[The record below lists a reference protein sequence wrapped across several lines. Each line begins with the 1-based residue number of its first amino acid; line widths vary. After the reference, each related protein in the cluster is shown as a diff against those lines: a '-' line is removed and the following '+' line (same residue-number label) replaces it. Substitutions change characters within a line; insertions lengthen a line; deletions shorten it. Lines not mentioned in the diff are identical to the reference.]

1 MLPLQNFF
9 NAYKTIHCFL
19 GYCNCITRGFNLK
32 IINLI
37 KDMDVLMMIFQLL
50 LSLSILVLLH
60 EGGHFIAAKLF
71 KTKVEKFYLFFN
83 PWFTPFKVKIGE
95 TEYGIGWL
103 PLGGYVKIAGMIDES
118 FDKEQMRGEVQPW
131 EFRAKPAWQRLIIML
146 GGIIINILLGIV
158 IFIALTYAY
167 GKTYLKNESVTTGI
181 HVDSLGYK
189 LGLRD
194 GDKILSLGEK
204 AFDKFDVGSFST
216 TLILDEVKTIK
227 VIRDGNEVDV
237 PVPADAPSMLAKSKD
252 NFIFIP
258 RIPFKID
265 QITEGS
271 IAEKAGFKK
280 DDRILA
286 VNSVP
291 ALWDYEV
298 REKIKRFPNKKVEI
312 KIVRN
317 ESDTLSLTATLGTDA
332 KLGIAPYLPDHFFK
346 ITTENYTLLQAIPK
360 GITRSWD
367 FVAGQVRA
375 FGKIF
380 QGKIKA
386 TESVG
391 SVISMGKMFGGEWN
405 VQKFWTLTAML
416 SLLLAFLNL
425 LPIPGLDG
433 GHAVFAIYE
442 IVTGRKPS
450 DKVVEYAT
458 TVGFVILVALM
469 IFALGN
475 DIRRLF

>member
-1 MLPLQNFF
+1 
-9 NAYKTIHCFL
+9 
-19 GYCNCITRGFNLK
+19 
-32 IINLI
+32 
-37 KDMDVLMMIFQLL
+37 MMIFQLL

-60 EGGHFIAAKLF
+60 EGGHFLAAKLF

-83 PWFTPFKVKIGE
+83 PWFTPFKVKKGE

-118 FDKEQMRGEVQPW
+118 FDKEQMKGDIQPW

-146 GGIIINILLGIV
+146 GGIIVNVILGIV

-167 GKTYLKNESVTTGI
+167 GKTYLNNDSVTTGI

-194 GDKILSLGEK
+194 GDQILSLGDKE
-204 AFDKFDVGSFST
+204 FDKFDVGIFST
-216 TLILDEVKTIK
+216 TLILEDIHSIK
-227 VIRDGNEVDV
+227 VLREGNETEI
-237 PVPADAPSMLAKSKD
+237 PVPQDAASILAKSKD

-258 RIPFKID
+258 RVPFKIEE
-265 QITEGS
+265 ITKGS
-271 IAEKAGFKK
+271 LAEKAGFMV
-280 DDRILA
+280 DDKILT
-286 VNSVP
+286 VNGTS
-291 ALWDYEV
+291 AAWEYEA
-298 REKIKRFPNKKVEI
+298 REQIKSLPNKNVAI
-312 KIVRN
+312 NVLRN
-317 ESDTLSLTATLGTDA
+317 DKDTVLLSAMLGEDA
-332 KLGIAPYLPDHFFK
+332 MLGIRPYSLDHFFD
-346 ITTENYTLLQAIPK
+346 ITTEKYGLLQSIPL
-360 GITRSWD
+360 GITRGWD
-367 FVAGQVRA
+367 FVAGQVKA

-380 QGKIKA
+380 KGKIKA
-386 TESVG
+386 SESVG
-391 SVISMGKMFGGEWN
+391 SVISMGKMFGAVWN
-405 VQKFWTLTAML
+405 SQKFWTLTAML

-458 TVGFVILVALM
+458 TVGFVLLVALM

>member
-1 MLPLQNFF
+1 
-9 NAYKTIHCFL
+9 
-19 GYCNCITRGFNLK
+19 
-32 IINLI
+32 
-37 KDMDVLMMIFQLL
+37 MIFQLL

-71 KTKVEKFYLFFN
+71 GTRVEKFYLFFN
-83 PWFTPFKVKIGE
+83 PWFTPFKIKKGE

-103 PLGGYVKIAGMIDES
+103 PLGGYVKISGMIDES

-146 GGIIINILLGIV
+146 GGIIVNILLGIF
-158 IFIALTYAY
+158 IFIMLTFAY
-167 GKTYLKNESVTTGI
+167 GKTYLNNDSVTTGI

-194 GDKILSLGEK
+194 GDKILKVGEK
-204 AFDKFDVGSFST
+204 HFDKFDVGKFT
-216 TLILDEVKTIK
+216 TSLILDDVKTVTVLREGK
-227 VIRDGNEVDV
+227 ETVI
-237 PVPADAPSMLAKSKD
+237 PVPADAPALLAHTKED
-252 NFIFIP
+252 FVFIP
-258 RIPFKID
+258 RIPFKIE
-265 QITEGS
+265 QINKAS
-271 IAEKAGFKK
+271 IAEKAGFQK
-280 DDRILA
+280 DDQILS
-286 VNSVP
+286 VNGTP
-291 ALWDYEV
+291 TIWDYEV
-298 REKIKRFPNKKVEI
+298 RQKVSSLPNKKVVVE
-312 KIVRN
+312 VLRN
-317 ESDTLSLTATLGTDA
+317 SKDTVTLTATLGEDA
-332 KLGIAPYLPDHFFK
+332 KLGIGPYFPDHFFQ
-346 ITTENYTLLQAIPK
+346 ITTEKYTFLQSVPL
-360 GITRSWD
+360 GISRSWE
-367 FVAGQVRA
+367 FVAGQVKA

-386 TESVG
+386 SESVG
-391 SVISMGKMFGGEWN
+391 SVISMGKMFGGDWD
-405 VQKFWTLTAML
+405 VQKFWSLTAML

-433 GHAVFAIYE
+433 GHSVFAIYE
-442 IVTGRKPS
+442 IITGRKPS

>member
-1 MLPLQNFF
+1 
-9 NAYKTIHCFL
+9 
-19 GYCNCITRGFNLK
+19 
-32 IINLI
+32 
-37 KDMDVLMMIFQLL
+37 MIFQLL

-60 EGGHFIAAKLF
+60 EGGHFIAAKMF

-83 PWFTPFKVKIGE
+83 PWFTPFKVKKGD

-118 FDKEQMRGEVQPW
+118 FDKEQMREEVQPW

-146 GGIIINILLGIV
+146 GGIIINVLLGIV

-204 AFDKFDVGSFST
+204 PFDKFDVGSFST
-216 TLILDEVKTIK
+216 TLILEDVKTIK
-227 VIRDGNEVDV
+227 VIRDGKETEV
-237 PVPADAPSMLAKSKD
+237 PVPADAPSMLAKAKE

-258 RIPFKID
+258 RIPFTID
-265 QITEGS
+265 QITKGS
-271 IAEKAGFKK
+271 IAEKAGFRK
-280 DDRILA
+280 DDRIIAINDTAA
-286 VNSVP
+286 V
-291 ALWDYEV
+291 WDYEV
-298 REKIKRFPNKKVEI
+298 REKIKSLPNKKVE
-312 KIVRN
+312 VSVMRN
-317 ESDTLSLTATLGTDA
+317 EKDTVTLSATLGADA
-332 KLGIAPYLPDHFFK
+332 MLGIAPYLPDHYFE
-346 ITTENYTLLQAIPK
+346 ITTENYNLLQSIPM

-367 FVAGQVRA
+367 FVSGQVKA

-450 DKVVEYAT
+450 DKFVEYAT
-458 TVGFVILVALM
+458 TAGFILLVALM